1 MADYPGAAVHL
12 LHVIDFAEAGIATGM
27 DVGMTTNVEE
37 WEEAARA
44 RADAL
49 FEDARERAEETGF
62 AGDVVTR
69 TVVGTPARS
78 IVAYAEEEN
87 VDYVVMGSH
96 GRSGVSRVLLG
107 SVAES
112 VVRRAPCPVL
122 VVR

>member
-1 MADYPGAAVHL
+1 MADYPGAALHL
-12 LHVIDFAEAGIATGM
+12 LHVIDFAEAGIATGT
-27 DVGMTTNVEE
+27 DVGMLTNVEE

-49 FEDARERAEETGF
+49 LEEASERAEETGF
-62 AGDVVTR
+62 TGDVVTR

-78 IVAYAEEEN
+78 IVAYAEEED
-87 VDYVVMGSH
+87 VDHVVMGSH